1 MFSFYSDI
9 PKSNYSKLIFCPRE
23 EDPGLAVILLIN
35 ITGADIKKN
44 KKREQDPLQTHPYIF
59 VSELGSVRVRSCARS
74 SVFDLLTA
82 AT

>member
-35 ITGADIKKN
+35 ITGADIKK
-44 KKREQDPLQTHPYIF
+44 KKNESRILCRHTLTSLFQNLA
-59 VSELGSVRVRSCARS
+59 VSVAVLDQAFSTS
-74 SVFDLLTA
+74 
-82 AT
+82 

>member
-9 PKSNYSKLIFCPRE
+9 PKSNYSKLTFCPRE

-44 KKREQDPLQTHPYIF
+44 ESRILCRHTLASLFQNLA
-59 VSELGSVRVRSCARS
+59 VSMS
-74 SVFDLLTA
+74 A
-82 AT
+82 AVLDQAFSTS

>member
-35 ITGADIKKN
+35 ITGADIKK
-44 KKREQDPLQTHPYIF
+44 KKNESRILCRHTLASLFQNLA
-59 VSELGSVRVRSCARS
+59 VSVS
-74 SVFDLLTA
+74 A
-82 AT
+82 AVLDQAFSTS

>member
-35 ITGADIKKN
+35 ITGADIKKKN
-44 KKREQDPLQTHPYIF
+44 ESRILCRHTLASLFQNMA
-59 VSELGSVRVRSCARS
+59 VSVS
-74 SVFDLLTA
+74 A
-82 AT
+82 AVLDQAFSTS